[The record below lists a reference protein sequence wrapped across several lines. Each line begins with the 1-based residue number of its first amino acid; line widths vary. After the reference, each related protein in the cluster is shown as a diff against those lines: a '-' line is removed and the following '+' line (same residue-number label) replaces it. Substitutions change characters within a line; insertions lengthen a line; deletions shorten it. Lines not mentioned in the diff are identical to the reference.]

1 MAAIVINGAD
11 GAPFQRQRSPTVAAI
26 QKFHPKTAHGK
37 LKAVMI
43 PTSPS
48 GFHYSIM
55 KWSGLSDGITS
66 P

>member
-1 MAAIVINGAD
+1 MVINGAD
-11 GAPFQRQRSPTVAAI
+11 GAPFQRQRSPQVAAI

-55 KWSGLSDGITS
+55 I
-66 P
+66 